1 MINYYVFVPQVACVR
16 FAPAVSFGRAD
27 TGGGLR
33 FTVDRALLSALV
45 DHWRPETHTF
55 HIPVGEMAV
64 TLQDVSLL
72 LSLPLVD
79 RAVAA
84 RAVDPDW
91 RQVILQRF
99 DGVLPPVEDQ
109 PPQVDITDRH
119 GPTKA
124 WLLQFTAEH
133 LGENAED

>member
-1 MINYYVFVPQVACVR
+1 MRQVCSR
-16 FAPAVSFGRAD
+16 CAVWSSRHGGG
-27 TGGGLR
+27 GGGLR

-45 DHWRPETHTF
+45 DRWRLETHTF
-55 HIPVGEMAV
+55 HLPVGEMAV

-72 LSLPLVD
+72 LGLPLVD
-79 RAVAA
+79 QAVAA

-99 DGVLPPVEDQ
+99 DGVLLPVEDQ
-109 PPQVDITDRH
+109 LPQVGFSDNH

-124 WLLQFTAEH
+124 WLL
-133 LGENAED
+133 